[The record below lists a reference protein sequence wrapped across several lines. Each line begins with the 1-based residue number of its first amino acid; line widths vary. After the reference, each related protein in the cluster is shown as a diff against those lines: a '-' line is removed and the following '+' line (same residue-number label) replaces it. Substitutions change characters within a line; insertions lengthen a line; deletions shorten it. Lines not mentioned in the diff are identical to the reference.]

1 MDITF
6 NNIKENSEFIFDYL
20 TENYG
25 DLKVEIEDDFC
36 WFIQKE
42 EFLDISKEPTNCTLA
57 SIYDSIEHLNNL
69 KNKSDSNVPTAYS
82 LKMLSLLLRY
92 LSEKVA
98 I

>member
-1 MDITF
+1 MNITF

-25 DLKVEIEDDFC
+25 DLKIEIEDDFC

-42 EFLDISKEPTNCTLA
+42 EFLDISKEPENCTLA
-57 SIYDSIEHLNNL
+57 SIYDAIEHLNSL

-92 LSEKVA
+92 LSEKVSV
-98 I
+98 